1 MHMSEVLIVED
12 ELSMRT
18 ALEANFR
25 RRGWKVHSA
34 SGVSDAVEKFRAT
47 KCKLVVT
54 DMRMADGDGMA
65 VMQGVRGFVP
75 DIPVIILTAYGSVP
89 GAVQAIKEGACD
101 YLQKPVSFD
110 ELESTAQ
117 RFLRNESDGSEE
129 GIFEGIAESE
139 ALRRLLSRAQHVART
154 DADVLIEA
162 ESGTGKELVARMIHR
177 ASSRSK
183 NAFVA
188 VNCSAL
194 PDSLLESELFGHMRG
209 AFTGAAGTKLGKFEL
224 AHGGTLLL
232 DEVGE
237 MPMALQP
244 KLLRVL
250 QEREID
256 RLGDT
261 RSIPVDVRVIATTNR
276 SLRERVDAGQ
286 FRSDL
291 YYRLNVVPLTIPPLR
306 ERREDIVPMAHYFL
320 RKHGACER
328 FGTKTI
334 SPELLDQMKAHDWPG
349 NARELENFVRRA
361 LALSTGTTLM
371 PQLIEPTSEGVQPDE
386 IFGVKS
392 GNTLETV
399 ERQLLEKTL
408 RATRGNRTRT
418 AMLMGV
424 SVRTV
429 RKRIRDYGLPE
440 RDMYELD

>member
-1 MHMSEVLIVED
+1 MTEVLIVDD
-12 ELSMRT
+12 EASMRT

-34 SGVSDAVEKFRAT
+34 IGVNDAVEKFRVT
-47 KCKLVVT
+47 KCNLVVT

-65 VMQGVRGFVP
+65 VMQGVRDIVP
-75 DIPVIILTAYGSVP
+75 NVPVIILTAYGDVP

-101 YLQKPVSFD
+101 YLQKPISFD
-110 ELESTAQ
+110 QLENTAQ
-117 RFLRNESDGSEE
+117 RFLCNGPDSSAENMFDGV
-129 GIFEGIAESE
+129 AESE
-139 ALRRLLSRAQHVART
+139 AFRRLISRAQHVART
-154 DADVLIEA
+154 DADILIEA

-177 ASSRSK
+177 ASSRSN

-194 PDSLLESELFGHMRG
+194 PDNLLESELFGHVRG
-209 AFTGAAGTKLGKFEL
+209 AFTGAAATKPGKFEL

-232 DEVGE
+232 DEIGD

-244 KLLRVL
+244 KLLRAL
-250 QEREID
+250 QEREVD

-261 RSIPVDVRVIATTNR
+261 RPVSVNVRVIATTNR
-276 SLRERVDAGQ
+276 SLRERVAAGQ

-291 YYRLNVVPLTIPPLR
+291 FYRLNVVPLTIPPLR
-306 ERREDIVPMAHYFL
+306 ERREDIVPMAQYFL
-320 RKHGACER
+320 RKHGSCER

-334 SPELLDQMKAHDWPG
+334 SPELLEQMKSYDWPG

-361 LALSTGTTLM
+361 LALCTGATLL
-371 PQLIEPTSEGVQPDE
+371 PQVIDGHHEEEQAGNVVGVS
-386 IFGVKS
+386 S
-392 GNTLETV
+392 GATLESV
-399 ERQLLEKTL
+399 ERELLEKTL

-418 AMLMGV
+418 AKMMGV

-429 RKRIRDYGLPE
+429 RNRIREFGLPGRE
-440 RDMYELD
+440 LYELG